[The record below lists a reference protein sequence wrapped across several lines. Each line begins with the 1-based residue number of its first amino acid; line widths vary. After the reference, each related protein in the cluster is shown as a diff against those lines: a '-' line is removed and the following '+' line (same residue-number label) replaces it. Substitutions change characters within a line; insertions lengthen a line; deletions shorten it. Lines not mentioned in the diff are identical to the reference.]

1 MKKIRAHVT
10 VSGLVQ
16 GVFFRDSVRR
26 RARELGVGG
35 WVRNLADGRVE
46 AIFEGD
52 ADRVRQVVDF
62 IRAGPPPARVDAVEV
77 EETPIDE
84 AAPSFAI
91 R

>member
-16 GVFFRDSVRR
+16 GVFFRDSARR

-52 ADRVRQVVDF
+52 ADRVRQVLDF
-62 IRAGPPPARVDAVEV
+62 LREGPPHARVDGVEV
-77 EETPIDE
+77 EQTPIDE
-84 AAPSFAI
+84 AASSFSI